1 LSSFLLFTKIH
12 RILIFFKFSAGNIKE
27 EIMTGTNVETL
38 VGMGLYLVVMI
49 GIGLWYARKSNTS
62 VEEYFLAKR
71 SFGPWVAAISAE
83 ASDMSG
89 WLLMGLPGVAYFTG
103 IGEAFWTAL
112 GLFIGTWINWALVA
126 KRLRSYSQVADNA
139 ITLPEFF
146 SKRFHDK
153 KRILLA
159 IAAIISLVF
168 FSIYVGAQFI
178 TFGKLFGYIFNANM
192 VAMVILGALLVML
205 YTTLG
210 GFWAVGMTD
219 LIQGLLMVSALV
231 LVLIFG
237 VVHAGGFSGV
247 AENLRGFPR
256 FLDFFGIATPE
267 IAEGVQ
273 NISNGVPVFGP
284 GANYGFLAIISTMA
298 WGLGYFGVPQVLVR
312 FMAINKTSNIARSRN
327 IAVIWCFIAQIAA
340 VSIGLIGRA
349 YIPSALSTASSSEN
363 IFILLSI
370 DFFPP
375 LLAGIVISGI
385 LAASMSSSDSY
396 MLIVSSSLANDI
408 YKDIFKK
415 NAGEVE
421 VMWVARFT
429 MLLVTVFGVLIAL
442 SGNQSIFRVVSYAWA
457 GLGAAF
463 GPLILFSLFWK
474 RTTFPAAVAGM
485 LSGGFTVVFW
495 KNVIARLGGAFAVYE
510 LLPAFIISS
519 GVIVIVSLVTAKPS
533 AEIEKEFETAKTA
546 EF

>member
-1 LSSFLLFTKIH
+1 
-12 RILIFFKFSAGNIKE
+12 
-27 EIMTGTNVETL
+27 
-38 VGMGLYLVVMI
+38 MI
-49 GIGLWYARKSNTS
+49 VIGLWYARRSNTG

-103 IGEAFWTAL
+103 VGEAFWTAL

-126 KRLRSYSQVADNA
+126 KRLRSYSQIADNA

-153 KRILLA
+153 KRVLLA
-159 IAAIISLVF
+159 AAAIISLVF

-192 VAMVILGALLVML
+192 VAMVILGALLVL
-205 YTTLG
+205 FYTMLG

-219 LIQGLLMVSALV
+219 LIQGLLMVGALALV
-231 LVLIFG
+231 TVFG
-237 VVHAGGFSGV
+237 IVHAGGFAGV
-247 AENLRGFPR
+247 AENLRHFPR
-256 FLDFFGIATPE
+256 FTDFFGIATPQMANDAQV
-267 IAEGVQ
+267 IA
-273 NISNGVPVFGP
+273 NNAPVFGP
-284 GANYGFLAIISTMA
+284 GADYGFLTIISTMA
-298 WGLGYFGVPQVLVR
+298 WGLGYFGMPQVLVR
-312 FMAINKTSNIARSRN
+312 FMAINKTSNIRRSRN
-327 IAVIWCFIAQIAA
+327 IAVVWCFIAQIAA
-340 VSIGLIGRA
+340 VAIGLTGRA
-349 YIPSALSTASSSEN
+349 LMPAALNTASGAEN
-363 IFILLSI
+363 IFILLSV

-375 LLAGIVISGI
+375 LIAGIVISGI

-408 YKDIFKK
+408 FKDIFKK
-415 NAGEVE
+415 DASEAM
-421 VMWVARFT
+421 VMWVARIT
-429 MLLVTVFGVLIAL
+429 MLLVTVFGVIIAV
-442 SGNQSIFRVVSYAWA
+442 SGSQSIFRVVSYAWA

-474 RTTFPAAVAGM
+474 RTTFPAAAAGM
-485 LSGGFTVVFW
+485 LSGGVTVILW
-495 KNVIARLGGAFAVYE
+495 KNIIAKLGGAFAGYE
-510 LLPAFIISS
+510 LLPAFVISC
-519 GVIVIVSLVTAKPS
+519 IVIAAVSLVTKKPS
-533 AEIEKEFETAKTA
+533 PEIEAEFEKAKTA

>member
-1 LSSFLLFTKIH
+1 MSGVNVQTLIGIGAYLL
-12 RILIFFKFSAGNIKE
+12 
-27 EIMTGTNVETL
+27 
-38 VGMGLYLVVMI
+38 VMI
-49 GIGLWYARKSNTS
+49 AIGLWYARRSNTG

-71 SFGPWVAAISAE
+71 SFGPWVAALSAE

-112 GLFIGTWINWALVA
+112 GLFIGTWINWAFVA
-126 KRLRSYSQVADNA
+126 KRLRSYSQIADNA

-146 SKRFHDK
+146 SKRFHDN
-153 KRILLA
+153 RRVLLA

-178 TFGKLFGYIFNANM
+178 TFGKLFSYIFNANM
-192 VAMVILGALLVML
+192 VAMVILGAALVML

-231 LVLIFG
+231 LVMIFG
-237 VVHAGGFSGV
+237 IVHAGGFAGI
-247 AENLRGFPR
+247 AENLKNFPR
-256 FLDFFGIATPE
+256 FTDFFGIATPDM
-267 IAEGVQ
+267 ADGVQ
-273 NISNGVPVFGP
+273 KAANGAPLFGP
-284 GANYGFLAIISTMA
+284 GANYGFLTIISTMA
-298 WGLGYFGVPQVLVR
+298 WGLGYFGMPQVLVR

-327 IAVIWCFIAQIAA
+327 IAVIWCLIAQIAA
-340 VSIGLIGRA
+340 VAIGLIGRA
-349 YIPSALSTASSSEN
+349 YMPAALNTASSAEN
-363 IFILLSI
+363 IFIFLSL

-408 YKDIFKK
+408 FKDIFKK
-415 NAGEVE
+415 DAGEAL
-421 VMWVARFT
+421 VMWVARIT
-429 MLLVTVFGVLIAL
+429 MLVVTVFGVIIAV
-442 SGNQSIFRVVSYAWA
+442 SGSQSIFRVVSYAWA

-463 GPLILFSLFWK
+463 GPLVLFSLFWK
-474 RTTFPAAVAGM
+474 RTSFPAAVAGM
-485 LSGGFTVVFW
+485 LSGGITVVLW
-495 KNVIARLGGAFAVYE
+495 KNVIAKLGGAFAVYE
-510 LLPAFIISS
+510 LLPAFIISCL
-519 GVIVIVSLVTAKPS
+519 VIVVVSLLSKKPS
-533 AEIEKEFETAKTA
+533 ADIEREFEAAKKT

>member
-1 LSSFLLFTKIH
+1 MLD
-12 RILIFFKFSAGNIKE
+12 
-27 EIMTGTNVETL
+27 TNVQTL
-38 VGMGLYLVVMI
+38 IGIGVYLLVMI
-49 GIGLWYARKSNTS
+49 NVGLWYARWNNTTL
-62 VEEYFLAKR
+62 EDYFLAKR
-71 SFGPWVAAISAE
+71 RFGPWVTALSAE

-103 IGEAFWTAL
+103 LGEAFWTAL
-112 GLFIGTWINWALVA
+112 GLFIGTWVNWALVA
-126 KRLRSYSQVADNA
+126 KRLRSYSQIADNA

-153 KRILLA
+153 RRILLA

-178 TFGKLFGYIFNANM
+178 TFGKLFSSIFNANM

-205 YTTLG
+205 YTSLG

-219 LIQGLLMVSALV
+219 LIQGILMVCALV

-237 VVHAGGFSGV
+237 IVHAGGFGAI
-247 AENLRGFPR
+247 AENLRNFPR
-256 FLDFFGIATPE
+256 FTDFFGIATPDM
-267 IAEGVQ
+267 ADGAQKVV
-273 NISNGVPVFGP
+273 NGVPLFGP
-284 GANYGFLAIISTMA
+284 GASYGFLTIISTMA
-298 WGLGYFGVPQVLVR
+298 WGLGYFGMPQVLVR

-340 VSIGLIGRA
+340 VAIGLMGRSWL
-349 YIPSALSTASSSEN
+349 PSALNTASSSEN

-408 YKDIFKK
+408 FKDIFKK
-415 NAGEVE
+415 DASESLVL
-421 VMWVARFT
+421 WVARGT
-429 MLLVTVFGVLIAL
+429 MLLVTVFGVIIAI
-442 SGNQSIFRVVSYAWA
+442 SGSQSIFRVVSYAWA

-474 RTTFPAAVAGM
+474 RTTLPAAVAGM
-485 LSGGFTVVFW
+485 VSGGAMVVLW
-495 KNVIARLGGAFAVYE
+495 KNVIAKLGGPFAVYE
-510 LLPAFIISS
+510 LLPAFIIS
-519 GVIVIVSLVTAKPS
+519 GLVILIVSLLTPKPS
-533 AEIEKEFETAKTA
+533 VEIEREFEAAKTV

>member
-1 LSSFLLFTKIH
+1 MS
-12 RILIFFKFSAGNIKE
+12 GNIMMF
-27 EIMTGTNVETL
+27 IGIAA
-38 VGMGLYLVVMI
+38 YLVTMVI
-49 GIGLWYARKSNTS
+49 IGLWYARRSNTNL
-62 VEEYFLAKR
+62 EEYFLAKR
-71 SFGPWVAAISAE
+71 RFGPWVAAMSAE

-103 IGEAFWTAL
+103 LGEAFWTAL
-112 GLFIGTWINWALVA
+112 GLFIGTWINWAFVA
-126 KRLRSYSQVADNA
+126 KRLRSYSQIADNA

-178 TFGKLFGYIFNANM
+178 TFGKLFNSLFGINM
-192 VAMVILGALLVML
+192 VLMVIIGAIIVLF
-205 YTTLG
+205 YTMLG

-219 LIQGLLMVSALV
+219 LIQGLLMVTALV

-247 AENLRGFPR
+247 AENLKNFPR
-256 FLDFFGIATPE
+256 FLDFFGVADPK
-267 IAEGVQ
+267 GV
-273 NISNGVPVFGP
+273 SNGVPLFGAE
-284 GANYGFLAIISTMA
+284 GTKYNFITIVSIMA
-298 WGLGYFGVPQVLVR
+298 WGLGYFGMPQVLVR
-312 FMAINKTSNIARSRN
+312 FMAIKKTSMIRRSLT
-327 IAVIWCFIAQIAA
+327 IAVVWCFIAQCAA
-340 VSIGLIGRA
+340 VAIGLIGRA
-349 YIPSALSTASSSEN
+349 IFPGAFNTGSAAES
-363 IFILLSI
+363 IFIMMSGN
-370 DFFPP
+370 FFPP

-385 LAASMSSSDSY
+385 LAASMSSGDSY

-408 YKDIFKK
+408 YKDVLKK
-415 NAGEVE
+415 DASETSVL
-421 VMWVARFT
+421 WVARISMF
-429 MLLVTVFGVLIAL
+429 LVALFGVLVAV

-463 GPLILFSLFWK
+463 GPLVLFSLFWK
-474 RTTFPAAVAGM
+474 RTTFTGALAGM
-485 LSGGFTVVFW
+485 ITGGAMVVIW
-495 KNVIARLGGAFAVYE
+495 KNFISKLGGAFAVYE
-510 LLPAFIISS
+510 LLPAFIIS
-519 GVIVIVSLVTAKPS
+519 GLVILCVSLFTEKPS